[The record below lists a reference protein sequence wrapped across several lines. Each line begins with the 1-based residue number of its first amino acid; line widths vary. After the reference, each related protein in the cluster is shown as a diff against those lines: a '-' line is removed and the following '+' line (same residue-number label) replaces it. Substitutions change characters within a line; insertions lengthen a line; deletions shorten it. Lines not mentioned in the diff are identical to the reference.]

1 MNDEKS
7 LLGGASM
14 VFEGGDTAKPWSNGI
29 GGRCRDLAE
38 HKEGRGGWGVGTQ
51 IWLNVG
57 GEHTYIRD
65 MVSMKSNSLT
75 PTSSVKI
82 SERSLISSYFS

>member
-38 HKEGRGGWGVGTQ
+38 HKEGRGGRHPDLAKCRRGAHIYQRYGQHEIQFIDTH
-51 IWLNVG
+51 L
-57 GEHTYIRD
+57 
-65 MVSMKSNSLT
+65 
-75 PTSSVKI
+75 
-82 SERSLISSYFS
+82 FSQDF